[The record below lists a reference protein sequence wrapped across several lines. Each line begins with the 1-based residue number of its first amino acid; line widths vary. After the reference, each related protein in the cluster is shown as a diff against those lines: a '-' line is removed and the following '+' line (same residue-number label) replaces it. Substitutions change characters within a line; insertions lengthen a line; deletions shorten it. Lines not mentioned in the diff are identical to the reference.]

1 MLTAFRLVVPLIRG
15 FAMRPGKTITIARL
29 LAFCAAISV
38 AACQP
43 SWVAL
48 PASETAP
55 VQPAG
60 VDESEIVIY
69 VMSNGWHSEIVV
81 ARAELPAGAVP
92 EAADFPGA
100 PYLSF
105 GWGDAVYYPAP
116 DKDLGMTL
124 SAALLPTPAVVH
136 LAGLPGHPSD
146 IFSGNE
152 LIELKISAEG
162 FRALTAYLDAS
173 FARDGAARAQAVTP
187 GLHSFSAF
195 YPATGSFHLFN
206 TCNSWT
212 AKGLEQSGLP
222 VRVFG
227 TWSAEDLM
235 AQLRQ
240 AVEGRLDGDIIIR
253 HAERMTGKPAT
264 AFEA

>member
-1 MLTAFRLVVPLIRG
+1 MPTAFRLVVPLIRG

-92 EAADFPGA
+92 EAGGVASKGA
-100 PYLSF
+100 GPAA
-105 GWGDAVYYPAP
+105 AVGPW
-116 DKDLGMTL
+116 
-124 SAALLPTPAVVH
+124 
-136 LAGLPGHPSD
+136 
-146 IFSGNE
+146 E
-152 LIELKISAEG
+152 
-162 FRALTAYLDAS
+162 AS
-173 FARDGAARAQAVTP
+173 RSTFW
-187 GLHSFSAF
+187 S
-195 YPATGSFHLFN
+195 
-206 TCNSWT
+206 SWRRT
-212 AKGLEQSGLP
+212 
-222 VRVFG
+222 
-227 TWSAEDLM
+227 
-235 AQLRQ
+235 
-240 AVEGRLDGDIIIR
+240 
-253 HAERMTGKPAT
+253 
-264 AFEA
+264 